1 MGALENFEC
10 PPVCVRALT
19 GTHVG
24 HNRRTLPQDSSARMA
39 GRGRVR
45 GLKFEVFRISNLGS
59 CLFRM
64 SRASRVTVC
73 DADELFQ
80 HPAKTTLFGPSE
92 KGSLTVEPFR

>member
-10 PPVCVRALT
+10 PPVCVRTLT

-45 GLKFEVFRISNLGS
+45 GLKFEVFGTSNPEFRTS
-59 CLFRM
+59 DHAFFACLALH
-64 SRASRVTVC
+64 ASRSV
-73 DADELFQ
+73 A
-80 HPAKTTLFGPSE
+80 
-92 KGSLTVEPFR
+92 LTNCFSILLRLRSSDHQREVA

>member
-24 HNRRTLPQDSSARMA
+24 HNRRTLSQDSSARMA

-45 GLKFEVFRISNLGS
+45 GLKFEVFETSNPEFRTS
-59 CLFRM
+59 DHAFFACLALH
-64 SRASRVTVC
+64 ASRSVALTNC
-73 DADELFQ
+73 FSIL
-80 HPAKTTLFGPSE
+80 LRLR
-92 KGSLTVEPFR
+92 SLDHQREVA